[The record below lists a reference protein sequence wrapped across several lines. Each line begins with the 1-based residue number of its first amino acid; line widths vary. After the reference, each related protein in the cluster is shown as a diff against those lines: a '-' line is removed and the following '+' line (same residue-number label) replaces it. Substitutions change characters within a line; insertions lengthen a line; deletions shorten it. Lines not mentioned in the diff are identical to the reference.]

1 MAGHDKLNEGY
12 QYKDGKT
19 CILVKRLQAHLTQI
33 VRGPKWIAST
43 CTIRSN
49 WIKSERP
56 AP

>member
-1 MAGHDKLNEGY
+1 MAAHDKLNEGY
-12 QYKDGKT
+12 QHKDGKT